1 MRKFTKVLASFCA
14 MAMIFSV
21 FSATVAAD
29 EETSSEQTT
38 AETVVDENEEPKV
51 PEAPDS
57 AAPEEVQDKQA
68 EEQENEQEAEKPAEK
83 APEQS
88 SEQGSEQPAA
98 KSGNVSGDSGELES
112 EVINLP
118 FVPAKNAPKTVLTAP
133 AVAEPFANG
142 QITQADINLN
152 DGKLPVKAGTYT
164 LGENVTVTA
173 GANVET
179 NDASITID
187 LNGHTITY
195 TGTESMYVLGRI
207 RGTAGDNASMDTTPI
222 NWEDCATGVVLTI
235 QGTGTIT
242 GAGITGHG
250 STDYWINGTGVG
262 IDGDHNRGGCVLIEY
277 GCKFILNGGTITGF
291 EAKDEGGAVCAS
303 NGDEFIMNGGTI
315 STCSSKN
322 GGE

>member
-1 MRKFTKVLASFCA
+1 MKKFTKVLASFCA
-14 MAMIFSV
+14 MTMIFSV

-38 AETVVDENEEPKV
+38 AETVVDEKEEPKV
-51 PEAPDS
+51 PEAPGS
-57 AAPEEVQDKQA
+57 AEPEEDQDKQ
-68 EEQENEQEAEKPAEK
+68 EEEPENEQESEKPAEQASK
-83 APEQS
+83 KV
-88 SEQGSEQPAA
+88 SEEPAA
-98 KSGNVSGDSGELES
+98 KSGSVSGDSGDIES
-112 EVINLP
+112 DVINLP
-118 FVPAKNAPKTVLTAP
+118 FVPAENAPKTVLTAP
-133 AVAEPFANG
+133 AEPFANG
-142 QITQADINLN
+142 QITQTDINLN

-291 EAKDEGGAVCAS
+291 EAKDESAS
-303 NGDEFIMNGGTI
+303 T
-315 STCSSKN
+315 TTVR
-322 GGE
+322 